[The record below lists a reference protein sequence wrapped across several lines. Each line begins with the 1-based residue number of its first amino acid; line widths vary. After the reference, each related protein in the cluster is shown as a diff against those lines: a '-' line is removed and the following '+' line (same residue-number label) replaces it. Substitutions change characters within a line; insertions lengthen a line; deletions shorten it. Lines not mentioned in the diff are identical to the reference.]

1 MAQETLY
8 SKYRP
13 KTLEEVVGQVS
24 IVTTLKRAADANGFV
39 NAYIFSGSYGC
50 GKTTTARILANLI
63 NCENVKDG
71 KQCGECVACK
81 KVPSKSTL
89 DIIELDGAT
98 KTSVEDIKSLMASAQ
113 YGPQELKQKV
123 FIIDE
128 CHQLSSTAISALLKI
143 LEEPP
148 AYLTFILCTT
158 ELKKLQDKFGT
169 ILSRCQ
175 KYHFKTISSKD
186 ILQRLRHIADSES
199 ISIEDDALLGISQMS
214 RGHMRDAIGY
224 LQQIATLANGN
235 NIQAQHIQKYFGTA
249 DRKAVLN
256 IIRSMFDNKM
266 ALLMD
271 QINDLVMASVDV
283 REIMLE
289 ISDALRN
296 IMLLQISGI
305 NKDIVDL
312 PEHEIQELIEIGE
325 KVDVQKLSKLSTY
338 FSDLDRDISINI
350 NERWIMEAKLI
361 HCSHFLCKT

>member
-1 MAQETLY
+1 MAKEALY

-13 KTLEEVVGQVS
+13 QNLDDVVGQTP
-24 IVTTLKRAADANGFV
+24 IVTTLKRAADTNQFV
-39 NAYIFSGSYGC
+39 NSYIFSGSYGC

-63 NCENVKDG
+63 NCENITDG

-81 KVPSKSTL
+81 KVPAKATL

-98 KTSVEDIKSLMASAQ
+98 KTSVEDIKSLISSAQ
-113 YGPQELKQKV
+113 YGPQDLKQKV

-175 KYHFKTISSKD
+175 KYHFKRISSQD
-186 ILQRLRHIADSES
+186 ISTRLRYIANQES
-199 ISIEDDALLGISQMS
+199 VSIEDDALLEIARLS

-224 LQQIATLANGN
+224 LEQMATLAQGKTV
-235 NIQAQHIQKYFGTA
+235 QAGHIQKFYGTA

-256 IIRSMFDNKM
+256 IIKSLFDNKM

-271 QINDLVMASVDV
+271 QINDLIVASVDV
-283 REIMLE
+283 KEIMLE
-289 ISDALRN
+289 ISNVLRN
-296 IMLLQISGI
+296 IMLLKISGI
-305 NKDIVDL
+305 NKDIIDL

-325 KVDVQKLSKLSTY
+325 KVEVQKLSRLSTY
-338 FSDLDRDISINI
+338 FSDLDRDMSVNI

-361 HCSHFLCKT
+361 DCSHFLCKV